1 MPVILPPGLGAA
13 ARLRREGVE
22 VLDQAPAHGT
32 ALRVGLLNLMPN
44 KTATEV
50 QFARLLAVTRR
61 HVELMP
67 ALPASYRSPFEGAQL
82 YASWSAG
89 ALPQGLDGLI
99 VTGAPLEHVAFED
112 VIYWRELLQIFDW
125 ATCHVGSTLY
135 VCWAAFAALN
145 AFHGVPMRILPRK
158 LSGVFEQRVTD
169 ATHSLTAGMGA
180 TFPCPVSRHAEVA
193 IHDVPWRRGLLCLAQ
208 STQSGLCLI
217 ADERRRALYMF
228 NHLEYDGDTLNFEYQ
243 RDRARGA
250 DLALPRNYW
259 PNDNMS
265 IAPPLVWRASAERL
279 FANWLATLAARASAQ
294 LPVGPT
300 QSAA

>member
-1 MPVILPPGLGAA
+1 
-13 ARLRREGVE
+13 
-22 VLDQAPAHGT
+22 
-32 ALRVGLLNLMPN
+32 
-44 KTATEV
+44 
-50 QFARLLAVTRR
+50 
-61 HVELMP
+61 
-67 ALPASYRSPFEGAQL
+67 
-82 YASWSAG
+82 
-89 ALPQGLDGLI
+89 
-99 VTGAPLEHVAFED
+99 VAFED

-158 LSGVFEQRVTD
+158 ISGVFEQRVTD

-193 IHDVPWRRGLLCLAQ
+193 IHDVPWQRGLRCLAQ

-243 RDRARGA
+243 RDRARRA

-300 QSAA
+300 QSAGSSPSKGPRHQRASRRSYASWAKAVRLLTIGKAQVSIRWVIRPCSQEGAAVRGKQTRPAHKAQGTSPDPTFVPPEKVNACHRLHCRVRQRTAKL